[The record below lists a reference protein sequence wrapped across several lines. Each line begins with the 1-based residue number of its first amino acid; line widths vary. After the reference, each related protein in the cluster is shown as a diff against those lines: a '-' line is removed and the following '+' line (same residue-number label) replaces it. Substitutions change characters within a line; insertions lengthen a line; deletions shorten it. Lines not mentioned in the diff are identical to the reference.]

1 MKVKTLY
8 DELDE
13 VIGGGLSQGSTMA
26 ILYDTY
32 SFAQYF
38 ALHVLARRIK
48 RGDFGVVS
56 NYSYPVGRLIRGA
69 QFAGLDIVSEGEK
82 GNLVIID
89 YFSSRYGVFP
99 GHSFVYTFSGDV
111 GEDTINPKTFL
122 IYQEKVLPNLGDRLL
137 FRVIYTLDGLAF
149 FFGEHT
155 ALKLL
160 YSDLAKFVEMFPKS
174 VTLLLVNKDAVSKH
188 FVARV
193 VDISD
198 YVIDFRSQITRK
210 GIVEDVVIS
219 KALTPEFSPEI
230 FEFLIGGEK
239 EKTEDKFSFKKASR

>member
-1 MKVKTLY
+1 MRVRTLY

-13 VIGGGLSQGSTMA
+13 VMGGGLSQGSTMA

-38 ALHVLARRIK
+38 ALHILAKRIK
-48 RGDFGVVS
+48 SGDLGVLS
-56 NYSYPVGRLIRGA
+56 NYSYPLGRLIRGA
-69 QFAGLDIVSEGEK
+69 QFAGLDIVYEGKK
-82 GNLVIID
+82 GNVVIID
-89 YFSSRYGVFP
+89 YFSSRYGVLP
-99 GHSFVYTFSGDV
+99 RYPFVYTLPGHV
-111 GEDTINPKTFL
+111 GEETINPKTFL
-122 IYQEKVLPNLGDRLL
+122 IYQEKVLPNLGDRVL

-149 FFGEHT
+149 FFGENT

-160 YSDLAKFVEMFPKS
+160 YSDLAKFMEMFPKS

-198 YVIDFRSQITRK
+198 YVIDFRSQVTKK
-210 GIVEDVVIS
+210 GIIEDVVIT

-230 FEFLIGGEK
+230 FEFLVGETK
-239 EKTEDKFSFKKASR
+239 EEAGDKFSFKKVSE

>member
-1 MKVKTLY
+1 MRVKTLY

-13 VIGGGLSQGSTMA
+13 VMGGGLSQGSTMA

-38 ALHVLARRIK
+38 ALHILAKRIK
-48 RGDFGVVS
+48 SGDLGVLS
-56 NYSYPVGRLIRGA
+56 NYSYPLGRLIRGA

-89 YFSSRYGVFP
+89 YFSSRYSVP
-99 GHSFVYTFSGDV
+99 SKYPFVYTFSGHV
-111 GEDTINPKTFL
+111 GEETINPKTFL
-122 IYQEKVLPNLGDRLL
+122 IYQEKILPNLGDRLL
-137 FRVIYTLDGLAF
+137 LRVIYTLDGLAF
-149 FFGEHT
+149 FFGENT

-160 YSDLAKFVEMFPKS
+160 YFDLAKFMEMFPKS

-198 YVIDFRSQITRK
+198 YVIDFRSQVTRK
-210 GIVEDVVIS
+210 GIVEDVIIS

-230 FEFLIGGEK
+230 FEFLIGETK
-239 EKTEDKFSFKKASR
+239 EETGKKFSFKKVSQ

>member
-1 MKVKTLY
+1 MRVKTLY

-13 VIGGGLSQGSTMA
+13 VMGGGLSQGSTMA

-38 ALHVLARRIK
+38 ALHILAKRIES
-48 RGDFGVVS
+48 GDFGVVS
-56 NYSYPVGRLIRGA
+56 NYSYPIGRLIRGA

-82 GNLVIID
+82 GNLAIVD
-89 YFSSRYGVFP
+89 YFSSRYGIP
-99 GHSFVYTFSGDV
+99 SRYSFVYTLSGHV

-122 IYQEKVLPNLGDRLL
+122 IYREKILPNLGDRLL
-137 FRVIYTLDGLAF
+137 FRVTYTLDGLAF
-149 FFGEHT
+149 FFGEDI

-160 YSDLAKFVEMFPKS
+160 YYDLAKFMEMFPKS
-174 VTLLLVNKDAVSKH
+174 VTLLLVNKDAISKH

-198 YVIDFRSQITRK
+198 YVIDFKSKITRE
-210 GIVEDVVIS
+210 GIAEDVIVS
-219 KALTPEFSPEI
+219 KALTPEFIPEI
-230 FEFLIGGEK
+230 FEFLICEEK
-239 EKTEDKFSFKKASR
+239 EKTEDKFSFKKTSR